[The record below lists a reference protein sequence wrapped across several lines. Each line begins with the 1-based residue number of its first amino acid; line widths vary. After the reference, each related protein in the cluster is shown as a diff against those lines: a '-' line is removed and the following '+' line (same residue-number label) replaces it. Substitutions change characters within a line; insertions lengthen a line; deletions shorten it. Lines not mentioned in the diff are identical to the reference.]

1 MSTIH
6 IIFQKLQS
14 IQSKVFLGKI
24 FAKSL
29 ELKRKIEMDKNLL
42 LNKIEN
48 SLKIHKYSYKFHH
61 RMRFSHATPTFDL
74 YNTQSIQLK
83 YYMHQ
88 NSAHGKILRG
98 YMLSDII
105 SNINTVR
112 KRATLP
118 GAINLE
124 TDTAIKLRPIY
135 IQLCINIFHIKSVQ

>member
-14 IQSKVFLGKI
+14 IKSKVFLEKF

-61 RMRFSHATPTFDL
+61 VLIGFSDL
-74 YNTQSIQLK
+74 KQI
-83 YYMHQ
+83 
-88 NSAHGKILRG
+88 
-98 YMLSDII
+98 
-105 SNINTVR
+105 
-112 KRATLP
+112 
-118 GAINLE
+118 
-124 TDTAIKLRPIY
+124 
-135 IQLCINIFHIKSVQ
+135 